1 MRKKWIEHI
10 AQTGGGAL
18 VHSYK
23 VNSSHS
29 FFVDCMMDFT
39 YNLSRNFV
47 PNFHERKKRKMK
59 HRVLSILLALT
70 FLVSVCLFCTSAF
83 AATGAQDGVTAELT
97 TDKAEYAAGESI
109 NVTLLVTNTNV
120 RVNNLRTELV
130 LPAGVTLTTGALVN
144 EGATMAP
151 GTEAKFEYG
160 LTVDAAEVPTTTPGG
175 DNDGPAETGD
185 YSMII
190 FGMLAAASLV
200 GLIALTG
207 MKNIFKQRWFV
218 LVLCGALLLG
228 VAGPIAAT
236 AAATKKTFEVTE
248 NVTLA
253 GVAAELKA
261 IVSYDLNDEVVH
273 TEEVAFKKDGQ
284 FLWAKEVEQG
294 YYLGSDISWNGQT
307 TSKDGSYRPEVNAP
321 YIDMLF
327 GCTSILDNKYY
338 PGEVKNDIFNADATQ
353 TALIGLTKDPASR
366 AALDMIGTDEWI
378 ITVIDGKLVVTGW
391 YDNATV
397 AAVRALNALAS
408 VDAADINL
416 TLPMIGK
423 MNYVAEAP
431 AFTAGKFLGAMD
443 SDFGAVIMRY
453 NEIEAADFDA
463 YCATLEAAGYELYES
478 NTLDGWKDISKLR
491 FATYVK
497 GEDAVLVQYLP
508 MGITLDDPAN
518 MTSAEKKA
526 YESSCYMDGTSI
538 RVILTRSELLVN
550 NAAANTGWTDAG
562 ITPKLHLLHLYD
574 KHSDGNNIGQCQ
586 IFTLADGSFIVVD
599 GGSSPDAENV
609 YKTLKE
615 MNEREDG
622 KIVVAAWILTHA
634 HGDHTGALGTL
645 AATEEWA
652 KEITIEQ
659 MVLNHVAVSYRYRST
674 GKLSYRWENA
684 FSAEFASI
692 REVTSKF
699 AQGENYKLIMPHMGQ
714 IMKIR
719 NAEIEFLTVGDED
732 MFPILFTNDNAQSM
746 VFRVTYPTVTDQE
759 IMIVGDS
766 ALDQTYNVYFPL
778 MPDELHADILQ
789 VAHHGLGGQTS
800 RFYPMFK
807 NVKVAIW
814 PTDWKTINKNNLL
827 TSSTNAGLQAFNP
840 LNIVCEEYVQTLNIP
855 FNKDTD
861 HILRTKLTSYSS
873 KFQDAKMDI
882 SMLPTFR
889 FQNQWGKAEAQAKII
904 SYLKKYSADIMI
916 LPLIDQNSTNYNK
929 ADLVNGLYDALD
941 YNYIYY
947 APVWDTSKDAT
958 GNFETGDNTMG
969 HLILSVYPIRK
980 AETKILVEGNTTA
993 WANPEGR
1000 GYAHVLLD
1008 VEGVPVDLVAT
1019 HFNDKGNWTKFAET
1033 YEQWGK
1039 YTIIAGNT
1047 KIGGNVANA
1056 GIELSAS
1063 AFGEDVSI
1071 LASEGITFAD
1081 SKTDNGLSTSG
1092 GEFFIHT
1099 GAQKMYTTTATFSL
1113 YIAPEETTTP
1123 VRQAFVNWWVNTWG
1137 RDFGSFQKVVKTLK
1151 EVNPA
1156 VVAFHMVNHEALGM
1170 TEEQVKAELGY
1181 PYALWVPN
1189 SATADGK
1196 WSGHYLVSHYPIE
1209 DLGVLEVSN
1218 GSDDAADQY
1227 KQRRAFGHAVV
1238 TIDGTEVDVWFG
1250 SVGPGAPK
1258 QVAKLEAAVNATATE
1273 TGRPFI
1279 ISTNDA
1285 GMKDVKSFAGYSVY
1299 NYWTSYETN
1308 VLVSEGKV
1316 AVTGTE
1322 TKDAGVGWAGVDVM
1336 NILDIEVKKSPA
1348 ILNWWAG
1355 NWGGS
1360 NDKFETIMA
1369 DVRAQNLPIVT
1380 FQQINNELIGATDKQ
1395 IAQEAGYEN
1404 YYYLHCHNKA
1414 DGTHNGHMILTHYP
1428 IEVQEDIILR
1438 APDAAPEGR
1447 SFGHVVVDIYGT
1459 KVDVYFGATDW
1470 LSEEHMKALEVY
1482 VAKFAAETGRPFIV
1496 SANDMPSQDVTSFG
1510 GVEVYNYRTGYVSA
1524 VLVSKGALEVTK
1536 TETIKSAAS
1545 GGAIDEMNII
1555 RFEVTGSGLTP
1566 GDPYEPPVTPEPDP
1580 DPEVP
1585 EVPEGTPV
1593 TLKTLEWWCNFGG
1606 GTTEGQVDEIVNFMK
1621 NGNFDVAVLTH
1632 WSPKY
1637 FTDESV
1643 FESFTK
1649 ELGFDHYAYVTE
1661 YNAAGDTATAFH
1673 VLLSK
1678 YPIIESKQVSGFNGS
1693 DAVRAFGKAVL
1704 DINGL
1709 AVDAFWGFFGGTATD
1724 EQRAQ
1729 VEADIAAARTSD
1741 SFIFLGGQFK
1751 AYTEYAGAKVSQ
1763 QSTGNSIVASE
1774 GITMANG
1781 KTIAKADIGPVTA
1794 ARASIDP
1801 PIYAEL
1807 TVYIPE
1813 KEEPKNETVSFIEW
1827 WGVGFSKTTEATAA
1841 WLADPANHADIV
1853 ALVHSVNYTEE
1864 QALALA
1870 EAAGYPHA
1878 VWVSCEKDGSR
1889 GPQGHLLMSVYP
1901 ITLNEIFVLVEDAE
1915 GTASP
1920 EGRTFGYAT
1929 VDVNGT
1935 AFDVFFGEN
1944 NSGAQGS
1951 AQNQEKVEPWVKEKV
1966 AAAGNAYTVT
1976 GYNFTRQDYPAFTAE
1991 NYATVSNSSGSI
2003 LAPNGIVSMANQG
2016 TKAAGLGGDEPV
2028 YAELTFAAA
2037 EKAEETIEIEKLNV
2051 ISWWCSYKAGFNN
2064 GTNRQNAIA
2073 MLTAQN
2079 ADILVLSNI
2088 NLTEG
2093 AGTAEAEAA
2102 AYGYAYYE
2110 FVAFDTAADPN
2121 LGTLLMSKY
2130 PFTFVEEFTAGKNF
2144 KLVQYKFNGQTLDF
2158 FFGGDADY
2166 DALAAKVKAVQ
2177 ETNKNAF
2184 IVALKGAPQTLA
2196 GKLTGLTDAEGKAVT
2211 MFSAFWGSSN
2221 GVLVSSPMTA
2231 TEVPINPLTNGFA
2244 TTNGMGD
2251 RAILAPV
2258 IFP

>member
-1 MRKKWIEHI
+1 
-10 AQTGGGAL
+10 
-18 VHSYK
+18 
-23 VNSSHS
+23 
-29 FFVDCMMDFT
+29 
-39 YNLSRNFV
+39 
-47 PNFHERKKRKMK
+47 MK
-59 HRVLSILLALT
+59 HRVLSVLLALT
-70 FLVSVCLFCTSAF
+70 FLLSVFMFCTTAF
-83 AATGAQDGVTAELT
+83 AATGAQDGITAELT

-109 NVTLLVTNTNV
+109 DVTLVVTNTNV
-120 RVNNLRTELV
+120 YVNNVRTELV
-130 LPAGVTLTTGALVN
+130 IPAGVTLTTGSLVTDGVN
-144 EGATMAP
+144 LAP
-151 GTEAKFEYG
+151 NTEAKYNYT
-160 LTVDAAEVPTTTPGG
+160 LTVDAAEVPTTQAPTTAPGG
-175 DNDGPAETGD
+175 DDDGPAETGD
-185 YSMII
+185 ITLVIYGAIA
-190 FGMLAAASLV
+190 LASL
-200 GLIALTG
+200 AG
-207 MKNIFKQRWFV
+207 MIVLMGTKNIFKQRWFV

-228 VAGPIAAT
+228 VVGPIAVN
-236 AAATKKTFEVTE
+236 AAVTEKTFEVTE
-248 NVTLA
+248 TVTIA
-253 GVAAELKA
+253 GNTAEVKA
-261 IVSYDLNDEVVH
+261 IITYDLNDEVVH

-294 YYLGSDISWNGQT
+294 YYLGSDISWDGKT

-338 PGEVKNDIFNADATQ
+338 PGEVKNDIFNADASQ

-366 AALDMIGTDEWI
+366 AALDLIGTDEWI

-408 VDAADINL
+408 VDAADITLN
-416 TLPMIGK
+416 LPMIGK

-443 SDFGAVIMRY
+443 SDFGAVVMRY

-508 MGITLDDPAN
+508 MGITLDDPAT

-526 YESSCYMDGTSI
+526 YESACSMDGTSI

-550 NAAANTGWTDAG
+550 NDAANTGWTDAG

-609 YKTLKE
+609 YKTLRE

-659 MVLNHVAVSYRYRST
+659 IVLNHVAVSYRYRST
-674 GKLSYRWENA
+674 GKLSYRWENG
-684 FSAEFASI
+684 FSAEFANI
-692 REVTSKF
+692 RTVVGKF

-719 NAEIEFLTVGDED
+719 NAEVEFLTVGDED
-732 MFPILFTNDNAQSM
+732 MFPVLFTNDNAQSL

-766 ALDQTYNVYFPL
+766 ALDQTYNVFFPL

-807 NVKVAIW
+807 DVEVAIW
-814 PTDWKTINKNNLL
+814 PTDWHTINKNNLL
-827 TSSTNAGLQAFNP
+827 TSSANAGLQAFNP

-861 HILRTKLTSYSS
+861 HILRTKLTSYST
-873 KFQDAKMDI
+873 KFQDAEMDI
-882 SMLPTFR
+882 SMLPAFR
-889 FQNQWGKAEAQAKII
+889 FQMQWNKTEAQEKII
-904 SYLKKYSADIMI
+904 AYLKEYSADIMI
-916 LPLIDQNSTNYNK
+916 LPLIDQNSSSYNK
-929 ADLVNGLYDALD
+929 ADLVNALYEYLD

-958 GNFETGDNTMG
+958 GNFETGDDTMG

-980 AETKILVEGNTTA
+980 AETKILVEGNTEA
-993 WANPEGR
+993 WAKPEGR

-1008 VEGVPVDLVAT
+1008 VEGVELDLVAT
-1019 HFNDKGNWTKFAET
+1019 HFNDAGNWTQFAET

-1039 YTIIAGNT
+1039 YTLIAGNT
-1047 KIGGNVANA
+1047 KIKGDGTKV
-1056 GIELSAS
+1056 GEGVSS
-1063 AFGEDVSI
+1063 AFTSDVTI
-1071 LASEGITFAD
+1071 LGSEGISFVD
-1081 SKTDNGLSTSG
+1081 SKTDNRLATEGDAYFVNKNMSA
-1092 GEFFIHT
+1092 I
-1099 GAQKMYTTTATFSL
+1099 YTTTATFSL
-1113 YIAPEETTTP
+1113 YVAPEETTAP
-1123 VRQAFVNWWVNTWG
+1123 VRQAFVNWWVNCWG
-1137 RDFGSFQKVVKTLK
+1137 RDYGSFQKVVKTLK

-1156 VVAFHMVNHEALGM
+1156 VAAFHMVNNDMLGM
-1170 TEEQVKAELGY
+1170 TLEQVKAELGY
-1181 PYALWVPN
+1181 PYVMWVDN
-1189 SATADGK
+1189 SANDAGQM
-1196 WSGHYLVSHYPIE
+1196 SGHYLVSHYPIE
-1209 DLGVLEVSN
+1209 DLGVLELTN

-1227 KQRRAFGHAVV
+1227 KSRRAFGHAVV

-1279 ISTNDA
+1279 VSTNDA
-1285 GMKDVKSFAGYSVY
+1285 GMKDVTSFAGYSVY

-1322 TKDAGVGWAGVDVM
+1322 TKDAGVGWLGVDVM

-1360 NDKFETIMA
+1360 NASFENIMK
-1369 DVRAQNLPIVT
+1369 DVREQNFPIVT
-1380 FQQINNELIGATDKQ
+1380 FQQINNDLISATP
-1395 IAQEAGYEN
+1395 AQVASEAGYKN
-1404 YYYLHCHNKA
+1404 YHYLNCTQRA
-1414 DGTHNGHMILTHYP
+1414 DGTYNGHMILTHYP
-1428 IEVQEDIILR
+1428 MEVLEDIVLR
-1438 APDAAPEGR
+1438 EPANMGTGSEGR

-1470 LSEEHMKALEVY
+1470 LSTEHMAALEVY
-1482 VAKFAAETGRPFIV
+1482 VAKFASETGRPFIV
-1496 SANDMPSQDVTSFG
+1496 SANDMPSQDITSYG
-1510 GVEVYNYRTGYVSA
+1510 GVEVYNYRTDYVSA

-1536 TETIKSAAS
+1536 TELLPAIAA
-1545 GGAIDEMNII
+1545 APAVDNMNVIW
-1555 RFEVTGSGLTP
+1555 FETTGSALQP
-1566 GDPYEPPVTPEPDP
+1566 GDPYEPPVTPDPDPEPDP
-1580 DPEVP
+1580 EPEVP
-1585 EVPEGTPV
+1585 EVPEGKPV
-1593 TLKTLEWWCNFGG
+1593 TLKALEWWCNFGG
-1606 GTTEGQVDEIVNFMK
+1606 GTTEGQVDEVVNFMK
-1621 NGNFDVAVLTH
+1621 NGAYDVAVLTH
-1632 WSPKY
+1632 WNPSY
-1637 FTDESV
+1637 FGTE
-1643 FESFTK
+1643 K
-1649 ELGFDHYAYVTE
+1649 EAVDAKMAEFVKSLGYEHFAYVTE
-1661 YNAAGDTATAFH
+1661 YKVDGTTPAGYH

-1678 YPIIESKQVSGFNGS
+1678 YPITEAKQVSGFNGS

-1751 AYTEYAGAKVSQ
+1751 AYTEYAGAKVAQ

-1807 TVYIPE
+1807 TVYVP
-1813 KEEPKNETVSFIEW
+1813 
-1827 WGVGFSKTTEATAA
+1827 
-1841 WLADPANHADIV
+1841 
-1853 ALVHSVNYTEE
+1853 
-1864 QALALA
+1864 
-1870 EAAGYPHA
+1870 
-1878 VWVSCEKDGSR
+1878 
-1889 GPQGHLLMSVYP
+1889 
-1901 ITLNEIFVLVEDAE
+1901 
-1915 GTASP
+1915 
-1920 EGRTFGYAT
+1920 
-1929 VDVNGT
+1929 
-1935 AFDVFFGEN
+1935 
-1944 NSGAQGS
+1944 
-1951 AQNQEKVEPWVKEKV
+1951 
-1966 AAAGNAYTVT
+1966 
-1976 GYNFTRQDYPAFTAE
+1976 
-1991 NYATVSNSSGSI
+1991 
-2003 LAPNGIVSMANQG
+2003 
-2016 TKAAGLGGDEPV
+2016 
-2028 YAELTFAAA
+2028 

-2051 ISWWCSYKAGFNN
+2051 ISWWCSYKTQFNN
-2064 GTNRQNAIA
+2064 GTNRANAIA
-2073 MLTAQN
+2073 MLTAQD

-2088 NLTEG
+2088 NLLEG
-2093 AGTAEAEAA
+2093 AGSAEAEAA
-2102 AYGYAYYE
+2102 AYGYEYYE
-2110 FVAFDTAADPN
+2110 FVAFKPDTDPN
-2121 LGTLLMSKY
+2121 HGTLLMSKY
-2130 PFTFVEEFTAGKNF
+2130 PFTFVEEFTAVDNF
-2144 KLVQYKFNGQTLDF
+2144 KLVTYSFNGKTIDF
-2158 FFGGDADY
+2158 FFGGFADTSVSY
-2166 DALAAKVKAVQ
+2166 ADLAAKVKARQ
-2177 ETNKNAF
+2177 EETKNPF
-2184 IVALKGAPQTLA
+2184 IVAMKGAPQTL
-2196 GKLTGLTDAEGKAVT
+2196 GSMLTGLTDADGNAVT
-2211 MFSAFWGSSN
+2211 MFSAFWGTAN

-2231 TEVPINPLTNGFA
+2231 TEVAINPTTNGFA
-2244 TTNGMGD
+2244 NTNGMGD